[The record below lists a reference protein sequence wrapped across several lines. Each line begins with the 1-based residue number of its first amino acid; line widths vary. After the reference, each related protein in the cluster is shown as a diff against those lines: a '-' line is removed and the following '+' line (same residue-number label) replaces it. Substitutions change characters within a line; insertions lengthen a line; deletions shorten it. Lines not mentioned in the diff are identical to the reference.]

1 MKRERFVLLVGSCLV
16 AVLAVAT
23 AGIAV
28 PPVLRT
34 ALGMLTLFIV
44 PGFALVCAVLPER
57 RFSRGERL
65 LGSVGMSLALAT
77 CAAVLLGALPVG
89 LSRLSLAVA
98 LGSCTIAFS
107 LCAVYRARGDQ
118 VRRRS
123 TGAASNGVES

>member
-1 MKRERFVLLVGSCLV
+1 MKRERLLLLVGSCLV

-23 AGIAV
+23 ADMAV
-28 PPVLRT
+28 PQALRI

-65 LGSVGMSLALAT
+65 LASAGLSLALAT
-77 CAAVLLGALPVG
+77 CAAVLLGAMPMG

-98 LGSCTIAFS
+98 LGICTITSS
-107 LCAVYRARGDQ
+107 LCAVYRARGGHGP
-118 VRRRS
+118 RRS
-123 TGAASNGVES
+123 RAAASNGTES